1 MATKPADAVNLQKVT
16 SSLQE
21 VSFQYNPTK
30 SILKQSLQVKKK
42 YHLLTK
48 KFYSD

>member
-1 MATKPADAVNLQKVT
+1 MATKPADAVNLQKV
-16 SSLQE
+16 
-21 VSFQYNPTK
+21 VFKKFHFQYNPAK
-30 SILKQSLQVKKK
+30 PILKQSLQVKRK